1 MRSLFIALSQ
11 RRWPGFK
18 YFFGSPPRCVAQVDD
33 FGHYLRGMRNLL
45 IHGLVMLSVHTGVHR
60 VSSQSV
66 IVEPLV
72 SGEVLSF
79 HSTRLDQPRKLNVQL
94 PAGYSPD
101 SAARYPVVYVL
112 DGSAHEDFPH
122 IAGLVQFMN
131 MYDLYPKSIV
141 VGIANV
147 DRYHDF
153 THSTKGDSDLV
164 WLPTGGGSAAF
175 IEFIAEE
182 VLPTIDR
189 RYKTDGKRTIVGQSL
204 GGLLGLQL
212 LVERPELFDDYVL
225 VSPSLWWDNA
235 SLAARAV
242 AFAKSR
248 PTSPERVFIAMAK
261 DDTPM
266 RKPVASVIAAFER
279 HTRAP
284 FKWRYMDFPKETHAT
299 ILHRA
304 AYSGFEFLSGTA
316 K

>member
-1 MRSLFIALSQ
+1 MRLE
-11 RRWPGFK
+11 
-18 YFFGSPPRCVAQVDD
+18 D
-33 FGHYLRGMRNLL
+33 FGHHLRSMRNLL
-45 IHGLVMLSVHTGVHR
+45 IHGLVFLSVLLDIQQVA
-60 VSSQSV
+60 SQTITV
-66 IVEPLV
+66 DPLI
-72 SGEVLSF
+72 SGEVLTF

-101 SAARYPVVYVL
+101 SAARFPVVFVL

-131 MYDLYPKSIV
+131 MYELFPNCIV

-153 THSTKGDSDLV
+153 THPTKGDSDLV
-164 WLPTGGGSAAF
+164 WVPTGGGSAAF
-175 IEFIAEE
+175 IDFIADE
-182 VLPTIDR
+182 VLPMIDQ

-204 GGLLGLQL
+204 GGLLGMQL

-242 AFAKSR
+242 AFVKSR

-266 RKPVASVIAAFER
+266 RKPVASVIAAFKR

-284 FKWRYMDFPKETHAT
+284 FTWRYMDFPKETHAT

-304 AYSGFEFLSGTA
+304 AYSGFEYLGGSA
-316 K
+316 D